1 MRRIAIPIL
10 FLASMFMSGES
21 ANAANCLKITKW
33 YPTELLSGNEASTG
47 KLQFVS
53 AKAVKSPDFN
63 NVYFVAVKFKASGV
77 GNQVGVWAINGKLP
91 QKPGDLAGLS
101 LSVNSIAQQFTV
113 WPDADRTQA
122 QIAKNDRSIATAI
135 KCLK

>member
-1 MRRIAIPIL
+1 MRRIVVSIL
-10 FLASMFMSGES
+10 VFASMLMSDE
-21 ANAANCLKITKW
+21 AAIAANCLKITKW
-33 YPTELLSGNEASTG
+33 YPTELLSGNEVGTG
-47 KLQFVS
+47 KLQYVS

-91 QKPGDLAGLS
+91 QKPADLAGLS

-113 WPDADRTQA
+113 WPDADKTQA
-122 QIAKNDRSIATAI
+122 RIAKNDRSSATAI